1 MGTALIAVLAIGFIS
16 FIYLISDL
24 STSAAQR
31 RQPKSTNLQEKKS
44 RIKNKASKNKT
55 HPITLK

>member
-1 MGTALIAVLAIGFIS
+1 MGTALIAVFAIGFIS

-24 STSAAQR
+24 STSAAQK
-31 RQPKSTNLQEKKS
+31 RQPKSTSMPVKKS
-44 RIKNKASKNKT
+44 KIKNRVSKNRP